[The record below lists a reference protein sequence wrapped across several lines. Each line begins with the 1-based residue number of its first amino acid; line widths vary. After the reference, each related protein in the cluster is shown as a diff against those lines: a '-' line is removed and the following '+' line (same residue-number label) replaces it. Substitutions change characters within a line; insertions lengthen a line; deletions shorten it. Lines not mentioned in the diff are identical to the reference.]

1 MKLNRADKVKLV
13 LFIIFRGIAVLAG
26 IISVINNDWTN
37 FALSI
42 LTLIVFLLPSIIEK
56 KLSIDFPSEF
66 EIAVLI
72 FIFSALYLG
81 EVRSYY
87 VKYWWWDLFL
97 HTFSGLIIGA
107 IGFSLVDILNKNE
120 KVAIKLSPIF
130 VSIFSFCFALAIG
143 ALWEIYEFIM
153 DILFGLNMQK
163 SGLVDTMTDLIVD
176 TLGALVFSVLGY
188 LHLKGK
194 INLLDRF
201 IGRIRDWNK
210 DPEPDVKNSFNFKK
224 ARLKINEIVKLI
236 ANIKATSDSDD
247 KLTSNEDISAQ
258 DIHLNENA
266 VLEDSLK
273 K

>member
-1 MKLNRADKVKLV
+1 MKLSRADKVKLV
-13 LFIIFRGIAVLAG
+13 LFIIFRAIAVLAG
-26 IISVINNDWTN
+26 IIAVINNDWTN

-42 LTLIVFLLPSIIEK
+42 LTLVVFLLPSIIEK
-56 KLSIDFPSEF
+56 KLSVDFPSEF

-72 FIFSALYLG
+72 FIFAALYLG
-81 EVRSYY
+81 EMRSYY

-97 HTFSGLIIGA
+97 HTFSGSIIGA

-143 ALWEIYEFIM
+143 ALWEIYEFAM
-153 DILFGLNMQK
+153 DTFFGLNMQK

-201 IGRIRDWNK
+201 IGKIRDWNK
-210 DPEPDVKNSFNFKK
+210 DPEPVVKNSFSFKK
-224 ARLKINEIVKLI
+224 ASSKINAIVKTI
-236 ANIKATSDSDD
+236 ANIKVTSGIDD
-247 KLTSNEDISAQ
+247 EPASEEDISDG
-258 DIHLNENA
+258 DIHLKKDTI
-266 VLEDSLK
+266 LEESLK